1 VQVPLSARN
10 RPATGGIGA
19 ARNFLWRHWFFLR
32 ILIAKGYPVRQKAK
46 VRPYHA
52 PAGGWGSL
60 KAVANILTQEE
71 VAVLGSEILMK
82 QNKPGGFMC
91 VSCSW
96 AKPAKPHAFE
106 FCENGAKATAW
117 EVTDKKVTPEFFA
130 AHTLEELR
138 TWSDHELEEQGRLT
152 DPMRYDAST
161 DKYVPV
167 DWADAFRDIG
177 AELNKLNPRSVIMYT
192 SGRASLEASYMYQ
205 LFGRMYG
212 TSNFP
217 DSSNMCHESTS
228 VALPAV
234 IGVPVGTVLLP
245 EFERTDC
252 ILFLGHNVTTN
263 APRML
268 HPLQEAAQRGVP
280 IISFNPLRERGLERF
295 TNPQSPIQMVTGGTD
310 MSTQYHQ
317 VRVGGDA
324 AAMVGICKLIIDADD
339 AAKAAGSPR
348 IIDTGFIKQ
357 HTSGFEEFADFCR
370 QQAWSDLEL
379 ASGLSQAAMADT
391 ADVYMRSKAV
401 IACYGMGIT
410 QHKHGVET
418 VKMIVNLL
426 LLRGNIGRPGAGIC
440 PIRGHSNV
448 QGQRTVGI
456 SEKTK
461 LVPLDKLKELY
472 GFEPPRWDG
481 LTTVDACQGMLK
493 GEVRGFVSL
502 GGNFLRAIPER
513 SLMEPAWANLRLSVQ
528 IATKLNRSHIVP
540 GEVTYLLPC
549 LGRIEIDMQASGPQ
563 AVSMEDSTACIH
575 GSRAQREPVG
585 KNALSEPKIVA
596 ELAKATLNPNPKLDW
611 DAWVAD
617 YSRVRDAIERTYPD
631 QFKDFNRR
639 MFEPG
644 GFPRPLPARE
654 RKWKTPNGKANF
666 TVPKSAF
673 DPPVETDGVYELM
686 TMRADGQFNTTI
698 YNEDDRF
705 RGIQGG
711 RYVVFINPEDM
722 AELDLE
728 QGDLV
733 TLTTEAGDGVE
744 RSLSELQVV
753 PYDIPRRSIAGYYP
767 ECNVLIPL
775 WHFAEA
781 SKVPASKSIP
791 VRISKDAPV
800 EYAGAEEIPISAK

>member
-1 VQVPLSARN
+1 
-10 RPATGGIGA
+10 
-19 ARNFLWRHWFFLR
+19 
-32 ILIAKGYPVRQKAK
+32 VRQKVTVK
-46 VRPYHA
+46 PYNA

-60 KAVANILTQEE
+60 KAVASILTQEE
-71 VAVLGSEILMK
+71 VALLGSEILLK
-82 QNKPGGFMC
+82 QNKPGGYMC

-96 AKPAKPHAFE
+96 AKPANPHPFE

-117 EVTDKKVTPEFFA
+117 EITSKKATPEFFA
-130 AHTLEELR
+130 EHTLAELR
-138 TWSDHELEEQGRLT
+138 AWSDHALEEQGRLT
-152 DPMRYDAST
+152 DPMRYDPVT

-167 DWADAFRDIG
+167 AWADAFRDIG
-177 AELNKLNPRSVIMYT
+177 AELNKLDPHSVIMYT

-205 LFGRMYG
+205 LFGRLYG

-234 IGVPVGTVLLP
+234 IGVPVGTVMLP
-245 EFERTDC
+245 DFEHTDC

-268 HPLQEAAQRGVP
+268 HPLQEARQRGVP
-280 IISFNPLRERGLERF
+280 IITFNPLRERGLERF
-295 TNPQSPIQMVTGGTD
+295 TNPQNPIQMVTGGTS

-324 AAMVGICKLIIDADD
+324 AAIVGVCKLIIDADD
-339 AAKAAGSPR
+339 AARREGRARVVDADFIAG
-348 IIDTGFIKQ
+348 
-357 HTSGFEEFADFCR
+357 HTSGFEEFAAFCR
-370 QQAWSDLEL
+370 EQRWDALER
-379 ASGLSQAAMADT
+379 ASGLSRAAMADT
-391 ADVYMRSKAV
+391 ADVYMKSNAV

-426 LLRGNIGRPGAGIC
+426 LLRGNIGKSGAGIC

-461 LVPLDKLKELY
+461 LVPLDKLAELY

-481 LTTVDACQGMLK
+481 LTTVDACKGMIK

-513 SLMEPAWANLRLSVQ
+513 SLMEPAWARLRLSVQ

-540 GEVTYLLPC
+540 GEVSYLLPC
-549 LGRIEIDMQASGPQ
+549 LGRIEIDAQATGPQ
-563 AVSMEDSTACIH
+563 VVSMEDSTACIH
-575 GSRAQREPVG
+575 GSRAQRKPVG
-585 KNALSEPKIVA
+585 DNVLSEPKIVA
-596 ELAKATLNPNPKLDW
+596 ELAKATLKPNPKLDW
-611 DAWVAD
+611 DFWVAD
-617 YSRVRDAIERTYPD
+617 YARVRDAIEQTYPD
-631 QFKDFNRR
+631 QFKDFNAR

-644 GFPRPLPARE
+644 GFPRPLAARE

-666 TVPKSAF
+666 TVPKAAF
-673 DPPVETDGVYELM
+673 DPPIETDSVYELM

-705 RGIQGG
+705 RGIEGG
-711 RYVVFINPEDM
+711 RYVVFINPGDM
-722 AELDLE
+722 AQLDLE

-733 TLTTEAGDGVE
+733 TLSTEAGDGVE
-744 RSLSELQVV
+744 RTLSELQVV
-753 PYDIPRRSIAGYYP
+753 AYDIPRGSIAGYYP
-767 ECNVLIPL
+767 ECNGLIPL
-775 WHFAEA
+775 WHFAEG
-781 SKVPASKSIP
+781 SKVPAAKSIP
-791 VRISKDAPV
+791 VRIFKEAPL
-800 EYAGAEEIPISAK
+800 EYLGEGEMPISAK